1 MIKNLKNRI
10 KRLFKK
16 RNQIERIRRCKK
28 CGAEL
33 ASKTKGSLCLNCK
46 QKRIEKWKQA
56 GGGICALAIT
66 LLSAGTIK
74 KFKK

>member
-1 MIKNLKNRI
+1 
-10 KRLFKK
+10 
-16 RNQIERIRRCKK
+16 
-28 CGAEL
+28 
-33 ASKTKGSLCLNCK
+33 LNCK

-56 GGGICALAIT
+56 GGGIIALAIT